1 MNRGRYLYA
10 GSDATV
16 VADYSLSPERGA
28 RDALSYTAGRAG
40 HPQDYL
46 HYAPFEHLEPAFR
59 SVGAAWRAHEASR
72 SAARVFLSLY
82 GEQLVPPAV
91 TTTPDGGIQLEW
103 FRRGTGVEILFDADG
118 EIFVLVDR
126 EGVVESEL
134 AGGLRDP
141 FLLQTLPLIRHD

>member
-1 MNRGRYLYA
+1 MPSVTRPVGRDIRKTICTTRHLNIL
-10 GSDATV
+10 
-16 VADYSLSPERGA
+16 SL
-28 RDALSYTAGRAG
+28 
-40 HPQDYL
+40 
-46 HYAPFEHLEPAFR
+46 R
-59 SVGAAWRAHEASR
+59 SEASVR
-72 SAARVFLSLY
+72 RGGLTKPAGALPRVFLSLY